1 MSRSLVFPR
10 KKKKESFRW
19 SNTTIQQHSN
29 PKFQTFDF
37 GFQTAISKVQNAHSF
52 GGKNYKIVNTII
64 FENFLRGSW
73 PFVYIYI
80 ARTGGKDLELFNKQV
95 IYTSMRRILFVCVN
109 CIIFIL
115 LEYIKIVHIVH
126 TVRIY

>member
-1 MSRSLVFPR
+1 M
-10 KKKKESFRW
+10 EQY
-19 SNTTIQQHSN
+19 NYTTTFKSQI
-29 PKFQTFDF
+29 PKFDF

-52 GGKNYKIVNTII
+52 GEKNYKIVNTII

-95 IYTSMRRILFVCVN
+95 IYTSIRRILFVCVN
-109 CIIFIL
+109 CIFIL